1 MSKEIIQG
9 DIARQG
15 LVNGIN
21 KLADAVKVTLGPKGR
36 NVVLTN
42 IVGQPYLTKDGVSVA
57 KQVDLKD
64 PLENMGAQMVR
75 EVASKTNDQAG
86 DGTTTATVLAQAII
100 QEGMK
105 KLASGYDPLKL
116 KQGIDLAKDIVLEH
130 LKSCA
135 CSINEDM
142 KQVENIATISA
153 NGDQYIGSLIR
164 EAIERV
170 KGSAG
175 VISVEEAKGTAT
187 EVKVVEG
194 MQFDR
199 GYISPYFIN
208 NPEKSVSVLNR
219 PLILITNHHISSFD
233 DIKYIFELTRGRSLF
248 IIAGGVTNDALNA
261 LIVNQI
267 KGTIN
272 CCVIKSPGFGEQQTE
287 MLQDLAILTGGTPIL
302 SGLNQKI
309 ADIDESWLG
318 SCESVT
324 VSKDSTTIV
333 NGKGD
338 EGAIEVR
345 KQLIQTQ
352 IENTDDLYDRE
363 RLQERKAKLADGIA
377 IISVGAT
384 SEVEMKEKKDRVDDA
399 LNATRAAIE
408 EGYIAGGGTFFAKMS
423 TYMDN
428 YEFPE
433 DNDEIRQ
440 GARILF
446 SALRKPLA
454 QICQNAGV
462 SADVVID
469 SVNKLNSFDDIAT
482 GYNADLKQ
490 LSTDMYKDGII
501 DPVKVI
507 RIALENA
514 VSVAGMILTTEC
526 VFVPEVEKHECNCG
540 C

>member
-1 MSKEIIQG
+1 MIKDIVRG
-9 DIARQG
+9 DEARQG

-21 KLADAVKVTLGPKGR
+21 KLADSVKVTLGPKGR

-42 IVGQPYLTKDGVSVA
+42 IMGQPYLTKDGVSVA
-57 KQVDLKD
+57 KQVELKD

-116 KQGIDLAKDIVLEH
+116 KQGIDLAKLVVLDH

-135 CSINEDM
+135 CAIGEDM

-153 NGDQYIGSLIR
+153 NGDQYVGSLIR

-208 NPEKSVSVLNR
+208 NPEKSISVLNR
-219 PLILITNHHISSFD
+219 PLILITDHHISSFE
-233 DIKYIFELTRGRSLF
+233 DIRYVFELTKGRALF
-248 IIAGGVTNDALNA
+248 IVAGGVTNDALNA

-272 CCVIKSPGFGEQQTE
+272 CCVVKAPGFGEQQSE
-287 MLQDLAILTGGTPIL
+287 MLQDLAVLTGGVPVL
-302 SGLNQKI
+302 SGLNQKVT
-309 ADIDESWLG
+309 DIDESWFG
-318 SCESVT
+318 SCESIT

-338 EGAIEVR
+338 EAAIELR
-345 KQLIQTQ
+345 KQFIQSQ
-352 IENTDDLYDRE
+352 IDNTDDLYDRE
-363 RLQERKAKLADGIA
+363 KLQERKAKLADGIA
-377 IISVGAT
+377 IISVGAV
-384 SEVEMKEKKDRVDDA
+384 SEIEMKEKKDRVDDA

-423 TYMDN
+423 TYLDHHN
-428 YEFPE
+428 LDV
-433 DNDEIRQ
+433 DNDEIKQ
-440 GARILF
+440 GAQILF
-446 SALRKPLA
+446 NALRKPLA

-469 SVNKLNSFDDIAT
+469 SINKSNTFDDLLT
-482 GYNADLKQ
+482 GYNADSKTIV
-490 LSTDMYKDGII
+490 SNMYEEGII
-501 DPVKVI
+501 DPVKVV
-507 RIALENA
+507 RISLENA

-526 VFVPEVEKHECNCG
+526 VFVPEIEKPHCG
-540 C
+540 CNQ